1 MKKRPVDLVVISDVH
16 LGTYGCHA
24 KELLKYMKSIKP
36 KEVVLNGDIID
47 VWQFSKRYWPKSHMK
62 VVKLIMQWISK
73 GVKVHYVTGN
83 HDEML
88 RKFVGFQL
96 GSFSIVNKVLLN
108 LDGQKAWMFHGDVF
122 DVTMQHSKWVAKL
135 GAKGYDFL
143 ILLNSMVNFFSKKMG
158 KGPVSMSKKIKNSV
172 KSAVKFINDFE
183 QIAADIAIENN
194 YDYVVCGHIHQPEM
208 RTIKT
213 DKGEIVYLNSG
224 DWIENLTALEYHDS
238 AWKIYSYQEDLQT
251 INEPED
257 NIPEEEGQVLEQ
269 AELFQSL
276 VKEFQVMQT
285 TPEKEFSK

>member
-238 AWKIYSYQEDLQT
+238 TWKIYSYQEDLQT

-276 VKEFQVMQT
+276 VKEFQVIQT